1 MYMMDVLIFVLVGLI
16 NGLFSSG
23 AGQILIFYWVYLLKK
38 DSKKCRETSLM
49 IMPIIS
55 IPTFVYYLLKIQ
67 VDLTQILVLV
77 VISLLGG
84 YIGNKLMKK
93 IDSNILNLVSG
104 IFLVIITCY
113 SLWRMK

>member
-1 MYMMDVLIFVLVGLI
+1 MIDILIFILVGMI

-23 AGQILIFYWVYLLKK
+23 AGQILIFYWVYVLKK
-38 DSKKCRETSLM
+38 DSKKCRELSLI

-67 VDLTQILVLV
+67 IDFTQIIILII
-77 VISLLGG
+77 ISLAGG
-84 YIGNKLMKK
+84 YLGNKIMKK

-104 IFLVIITCY
+104 IFLVIIISY

>member
-67 VDLTQILVLV
+67 VDLNFFIRWIYRKQT
-77 VISLLGG
+77 
-84 YIGNKLMKK
+84 YEKN
-93 IDSNILNLVSG
+93 
-104 IFLVIITCY
+104 
-113 SLWRMK
+113 R